1 MTYDEALAYLDEHA
15 TYEKTGR
22 IESPSTETIV
32 AFCAAMGDP
41 QDAAPVIHLTGT
53 TGMGST
59 AQRISRWLVA
69 SGLTVGP

>member
-22 IESPSTETIV
+22 IESPSTDPIE

-41 QDAAPVIHLTGT
+41 QHAAPVSPSVPEGV
-53 TGMGST
+53 
-59 AQRISRWLVA
+59 QPQPV
-69 SGLTVGP
+69 